1 MSELS
6 VKSNNNVNLC
16 VLVSD
21 ENPELKFILLD
32 NEPLILGRTQYTGI
46 IDQRMSKNQSK
57 YNKILWLGTNSIC
70 RIYFFMY

>member
-1 MSELS
+1 MSELLL
-6 VKSNNNVNLC
+6 KTNDNDTLC

-32 NEPLILGRTQYTGI
+32 NEPLILGRTQQTGI

-57 YNKILWLGTNSIC
+57 QNLIL
-70 RIYFFMY
+70 